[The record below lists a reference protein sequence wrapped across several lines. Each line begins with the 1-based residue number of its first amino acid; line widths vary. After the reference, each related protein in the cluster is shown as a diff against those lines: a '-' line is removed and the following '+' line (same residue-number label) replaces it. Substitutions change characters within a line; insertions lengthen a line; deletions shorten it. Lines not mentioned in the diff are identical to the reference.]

1 MRQKRCHVCGPLY
14 FVTPD
19 LSDSYF
25 SGIVTTARLL
35 KDPTELTDASLS
47 EDVPLLTQG
56 RKAGAV
62 LYLCLHLLAR
72 KTLTLVTIWEEKCVV
87 EVVLYP
93 VGGVATLL
101 AEGKTIN
108 EAPARP
114 GHPIH
119 VFGAPITSKIIH
131 PLIAATGVDD
141 RTVETRIR

>member
-14 FVTPD
+14 FITLD
-19 LSDSYF
+19 LSDLYC

-35 KDPTELTDASLS
+35 KDTAELTDASLS
-47 EDVPLLTQG
+47 EDVPSLTQG

-62 LYLCLHLLAR
+62 LYLYLHLLAR
-72 KTLTLVTIWEEKCVV
+72 KTLTLATTWEEKSVV

-93 VGGVATLL
+93 VGGVDTLL
-101 AEGKTIN
+101 AENETIN

-119 VFGAPITSKIIH
+119 VLGGPITSKIMY